1 MKIKKIIKSY
11 KFSTIILSIVCI
23 FLIYSLI
30 NMKHRENVHIFKNF
44 NYGLDSIHYILEDYN
59 KKIYNEDNVNSKIDT
74 VKRTILKINLCSES
88 LDYGIINK
96 KFNRPIE
103 GFVSK
108 LIAIDYDKLKENPD
122 YLNQVLEFLN
132 EAYLV
137 SSKIHKIPLEDFY
150 EDKMLDIFRLELSDE
165 ITNYLNKMNSLKM

>member
-11 KFSTIILSIVCI
+11 KFSTIILSLICV

-30 NMKHRENVHIFKNF
+30 NMKYRENVLIFKNL
-44 NYGLDSIHYILEDYN
+44 NYGLDSIHYILEDYH
-59 KKIYNEDNVNSKIDT
+59 KKINNDNDVDSKIDT
-74 VKRTILKINLCSES
+74 VKRTILKIDFCSES

-108 LIAIDYDKLKENPD
+108 LIAIDSDKLKENHD
-122 YLNQVLEFLN
+122 YLNEVLEFLN
-132 EAYLV
+132 EAYFV
-137 SSKIHKIPLEDFY
+137 SSKIHEISLEDFY
-150 EDKMLDIFRLELSDE
+150 KDKMLDIFRLELSDE
-165 ITNYLNKMNSLKM
+165 ITNYLNEINSLKM